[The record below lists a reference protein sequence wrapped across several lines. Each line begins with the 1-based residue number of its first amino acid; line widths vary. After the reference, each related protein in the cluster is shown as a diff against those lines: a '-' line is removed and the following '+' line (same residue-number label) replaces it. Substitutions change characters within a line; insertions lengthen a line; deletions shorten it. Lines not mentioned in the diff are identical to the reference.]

1 MLEGYQAQQTAYM
14 SHRKLPWERLSPG
27 ITQASTGWKE
37 LEAQPVVVRPRT
49 GGDVNGACT
58 LYKHP
63 ASARLSHTGC
73 LETTAEAANNKQTT
87 GSASRQH

>member
-1 MLEGYQAQQTAYM
+1 MPYM
-14 SHRKLPWERLSPG
+14 CHRELPWQRLSPG
-27 ITQASTGWKE
+27 ITQASKE
-37 LEAQPVVVRPRT
+37 LEAQQRVVERSRT